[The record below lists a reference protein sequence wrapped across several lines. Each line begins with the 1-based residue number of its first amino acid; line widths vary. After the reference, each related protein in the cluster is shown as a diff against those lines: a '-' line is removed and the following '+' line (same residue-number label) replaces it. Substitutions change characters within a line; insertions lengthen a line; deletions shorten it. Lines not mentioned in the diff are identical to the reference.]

1 MATTRRRARTDS
13 IQAQLAAMK
22 DANSSH
28 PWPELIPRHSDA
40 ERHAEELAH
49 YRNLLGERSF
59 DDWSPLSLA
68 TAARAAVLLAF
79 TSRLA
84 AEVVVEGPL
93 TLGGKH
99 GDTPVRNPLL
109 DALATANSNLT
120 ILLRQIGLAVPSVDR
135 QALAN
140 SGKAARTARSVLD
153 RAKGDPLLHGD
164 GADLLA

>member
-1 MATTRRRARTDS
+1 MATSRRRARTDS
-13 IQAQLAAMK
+13 IQSQLATMRTAT
-22 DANSSH
+22 ATH
-28 PWPELIPRHSDA
+28 PWPDLIPAHPDSS
-40 ERHAEELAH
+40 RHAEEVAH
-49 YRNLLGERSF
+49 YTNLLGERSY

-79 TSRLA
+79 TTRLA
-84 AEVVVEGPL
+84 AEVVEEGPL

-99 GDTPVRNPLL
+99 GDQPVRNPLL
-109 DALATANSNLT
+109 DALATANANLT
-120 ILLRQIGLAVPSVDR
+120 VLLRQVGLAVPSVDR

>member
-1 MATTRRRARTDS
+1 MSTARKRVRTDS
-13 IQAQLAAMK
+13 VQAQLAVMK
-22 DANSSH
+22 GAANTH
-28 PWPELIPRHSDA
+28 PWPALVPAHPDPVRHD
-40 ERHAEELAH
+40 EELAH
-49 YRNLLGERSF
+49 YQNLLGERAF

-84 AEVVVEGPL
+84 AEVVVAGPL

-135 QALAN
+135 QALAT
-140 SGKAARTARSVLD
+140 SGRASREARAVLD
-153 RAKGDPLLHGD
+153 RAKDPLLHGT
-164 GADLLA
+164 DLLA